1 MFYAVRL
8 RPFNKK
14 KGNKMKSYL
23 SASRTKYKV
32 GEFGKPSPIR
42 IVTCREELREL
53 SEKSQFEMI
62 GFETK
67 EELNRFLNRESL
79 RRVKKGLSPTRPAI
93 LGGPKAK
100 EDHSMNVDKDLANG
114 VDEDPGDDGPTPESI
129 FDNDNGVGKPFEPEN
144 IEDSYDNESSTMT
157 PKEPE
162 KDFAPKEKAKKKNTG
177 RKSSKQK
184 KTSKKTSKKS

>member
-42 IVTCREELREL
+42 IVTCRKELREL

-62 GFETK
+62 GFETREDLEK
-67 EELNRFLNRESL
+67 FLNRESL
-79 RRVKKGLSPTRPAI
+79 RRAKKGLSPTRPI
-93 LGGPKAK
+93 IIGGPKAK
-100 EDHSMNVDKDLANG
+100 EDHDENLVKDLVKN

-129 FDNDNGVGKPFEPEN
+129 FDNDDGVGKPFEPEN
-144 IEDSYDNESSTMT
+144 IKDAYDGELSKGT

-184 KTSKKTSKKS
+184 KTSKKTSKQS